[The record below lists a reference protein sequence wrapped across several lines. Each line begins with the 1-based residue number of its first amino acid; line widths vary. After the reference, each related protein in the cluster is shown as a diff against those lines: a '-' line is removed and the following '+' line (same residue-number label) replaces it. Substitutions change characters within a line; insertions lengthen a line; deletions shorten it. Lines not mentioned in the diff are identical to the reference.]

1 MAPSQSSDRAHAAP
15 GPCGASGRPRGRWFA
30 IHKFLVHNE
39 GDDVG
44 VATEDIVSGDAI
56 VGIFMDTGGDVKL
69 TARGAVPLSHKIAVH
84 ALKSGDEV
92 TEYGTRVGIA
102 TRDIEVGDY
111 VHTHNIR
118 SARW

>member
-1 MAPSQSSDRAHAAP
+1 MGPP
-15 GPCGASGRPRGRWFA
+15 GHLQERWFA

-44 VATEDIVSGDAI
+44 VATEDIAAGDAI
-56 VGIFMDTGGDVKL
+56 VGIFMDTGGEVAV
-69 TARGAVPLSHKIAVH
+69 TSRGEVPLSHKIAVR
-84 ALKSGDEV
+84 ALKHGDEV
-92 TEYGTRVGIA
+92 TEYGTRVGVA
-102 TRDIEVGDY
+102 TSDIEVGDY

>member
-1 MAPSQSSDRAHAAP
+1 VRVAR
-15 GPCGASGRPRGRWFA
+15 RWI

-44 VATEDIVSGDAI
+44 VATEDIQSGERV
-56 VGIFMDTGGDVKL
+56 VGVFMDTGGTVTLD
-69 TARGAVPLSHKIAVH
+69 ARGDVPLGHKIA
-84 ALKSGDEV
+84 LRDIGEGQDV
-92 TEYGTRVGIA
+92 TEYNTRVGRA
-102 TRDIEVGDY
+102 SQAVRVGDY

>member
-1 MAPSQSSDRAHAAP
+1 MPTQ
-15 GPCGASGRPRGRWFA
+15 GRCVV
-30 IHKFLVHNE
+30 IHKFLIHNE

-44 VATEDIVSGDAI
+44 VATEDIAQGEDV
-56 VGIFMDTGGDVKL
+56 VGIFMDTGGQVKV

-84 ALKSGDEV
+84 ALREGDEV
-92 TEYGTRVGIA
+92 TEYGLRVGIA
-102 TRDIEVGDY
+102 TADIEPGSY

>member
-1 MAPSQSSDRAHAAP
+1 V
-15 GPCGASGRPRGRWFA
+15 GPTRRPQGRWSA

-44 VATEDIVSGDAI
+44 VATEDIDVGDAI
-56 VGIFMDTGGDVKL
+56 VGIFMDTGGEVGI
-69 TARGAVPLSHKIAVH
+69 TARGAVPLSHKIAVR
-84 ALKSGDEV
+84 ALKRGDEV

-102 TRDIEVGDY
+102 TGDIEVGDY

>member
-1 MAPSQSSDRAHAAP
+1 MTPSQPSDRAPRAP

-56 VGIFMDTGGDVKL
+56 VGIFMDTGGQVTL

>member
-1 MAPSQSSDRAHAAP
+1 MV
-15 GPCGASGRPRGRWFA
+15 

-44 VATEDIVSGDAI
+44 VATEDIAGGEE
-56 VGIFMDTGGDVKL
+56 VGGVFMDTGGSVTL
-69 TARGAVPLSHKIAVH
+69 TAQGDVPLSHKIAVH
-84 ALKSGDEV
+84 ALRAGDEV
-92 TEYGTRVGIA
+92 TEYGIRVGLATQDIA
-102 TRDIEVGDY
+102 VGAY

>member
-1 MAPSQSSDRAHAAP
+1 MAPSQPSDRAPWAS
-15 GPCGASGRPRGRWFA
+15 GPCGAPGRPQGRWFA

-56 VGIFMDTGGDVKL
+56 VGIFMDTGGEVAL
-69 TARGAVPLSHKIAVH
+69 TARGAVPLSHKIAVR
-84 ALKSGDEV
+84 ALARGDEV
-92 TEYGTRVGIA
+92 TEYGTRVGVA
-102 TRDIEVGDY
+102 TSDIEVGDY

>member
-1 MAPSQSSDRAHAAP
+1 MPGAVGRTAH
-15 GPCGASGRPRGRWFA
+15 RRRWSA
-30 IHKFLVHNE
+30 IHKFLIHNE

-44 VATEDIVSGDAI
+44 VATEDIAGGDEV
-56 VGIFMDTGGDVKL
+56 VGIFMDTGGQVRV
-69 TARGAVPLSHKIAVH
+69 TARGEVPLSHKIAVH

-92 TEYGTRVGIA
+92 TEYGTRIGVA
-102 TRDIEVGDY
+102 TKDIEVGDY